1 MTDGSRHGHIHDD
14 LTHVPTEVQ
23 RATLMYAYHGEN
35 SQSTLW

>member
-14 LTHVPTEVQ
+14 LTQVPTEVQ